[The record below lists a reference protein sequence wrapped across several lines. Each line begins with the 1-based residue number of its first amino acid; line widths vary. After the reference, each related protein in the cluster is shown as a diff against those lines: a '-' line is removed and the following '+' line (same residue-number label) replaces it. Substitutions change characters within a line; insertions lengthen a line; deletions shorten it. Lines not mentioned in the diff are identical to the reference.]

1 MNSVFELIMLVC
13 FGISWPFAALKSYRA
28 RSTKG
33 KSLLF
38 LIAIW
43 IGYVSGIL
51 HKVLYSQDLVILVY
65 IFNLTIVS
73 LDLLL
78 YVRNRRLEKQSDD
91 PLV

>member
-51 HKVLYSQDLVILVY
+51 HKVLYSQDLVIIVY

-73 LDLLL
+73 IDLML
-78 YVRNRRLEKQSDD
+78 YARNRRLEKLSPDSS
-91 PLV
+91 V

>member
-43 IGYVSGIL
+43 TGYVSGIL

-73 LDLLL
+73 VDLML
-78 YVRNRRLEKQSDD
+78 YFRNRRLEKQSI
-91 PLV
+91 

>member
-1 MNSVFELIMLVC
+1 MNSIFELIMLVC
-13 FGISWPFAALKSYRA
+13 FGISWPFAALKSYQA

-43 IGYVSGIL
+43 IGYISGIL
-51 HKVLYSQDLVILVY
+51 HKILYSQDLVIIVY

-73 LDLLL
+73 IDLML
-78 YVRNRRLEKQSDD
+78 YARNRRLEKATIEPS
-91 PLV
+91 V

>member
-43 IGYVSGIL
+43 TGYVSGIL

-73 LDLLL
+73 IDLML
-78 YVRNRRLEKQSDD
+78 YFRNRRLEKQSI
-91 PLV
+91 

>member
-78 YVRNRRLEKQSDD
+78 YVRNRRLEKQSDH

>member
-1 MNSVFELIMLVC
+1 MNSVYELIMLIC
-13 FGISWPFAALKSYRA
+13 FGISWPFAALKSYKA

-51 HKVLYSQDLVILVY
+51 HKVLYSQDLVIIVY
-65 IFNLTIVS
+65 IFNLTVVS
-73 LDLLL
+73 IDLLL
-78 YVRNRRLEKQSDD
+78 YVRNRRLERQSGS
-91 PLV
+91 PTP

>member
-78 YVRNRRLEKQSDD
+78 YVRNRRLEKQSGD